1 MKVVIDTNVL
11 VSGAFFSGPP
21 YEILVACATGNL
33 QLVLSL
39 DILAEYHRV
48 GLRFLRTQSDVDFEN
63 LLGMLLRNAVIL
75 DNPSLKHPV
84 CRDPDD
90 DKFIAC
96 ALGGHA
102 EVIIS
107 GDKDLLEIADQIDIP
122 IVTPR
127 VFLNRYMA

>member
-1 MKVVIDTNVL
+1 MRVVIDTNVL

-21 YEILVACATGNL
+21 HKILLACATGNL

-39 DILAEYHRV
+39 DILAEYRRA
-48 GLRFLRTQSDVDFEN
+48 GLRFLCTHSDVDFES
-63 LLGMLLRNAVIL
+63 LIGILLRNAVIL
-75 DNPSLKHPV
+75 DSPILRHPI

-96 ALGGHA
+96 ALGGSA
-102 EVIIS
+102 AVIIS
-107 GDKDLLEIADQIDIP
+107 GDKDLLAVTNTIEVP

-127 VFLNRYMA
+127 DFLNRYMK

>member
-21 YEILVACATGNL
+21 YEILLACATGNL

-39 DILAEYHRV
+39 EILEEYRRA
-48 GLRFLRTQSDVDFEN
+48 GLSFLHTHSDVDFEGLIGI
-63 LLGMLLRNAVIL
+63 LLKNAVVL
-75 DNPSLKHPV
+75 EKPGLKHPV

-96 ALGGHA
+96 ALGGSA
-102 EVIIS
+102 DVIIS
-107 GDKDLLEIADQIDIP
+107 GDKDLLAVANMIEVP

-127 VFLNRYMA
+127 NFLNRYMK